1 MSDRVSKA
9 RRAPLLLSALLL
21 AACTAAPVKPT
32 PADAEEAPRAA
43 LQAFLEAQAAGDYA
57 RAYALLAAPLRAR
70 YTPERL
76 QSDYVRDH
84 ELADDKL
91 ARVRAALSAHAPL
104 LLRGDQAELPLGP
117 ERSVKLLREA
127 GAWHVAALE

>member
-1 MSDRVSKA
+1 MSNTVSKA
-9 RRAPLLLSALLL
+9 RRAPLLLALGLL
-21 AACTAAPVKPT
+21 GCPGPGAVPPPRASS
-32 PADAEEAPRAA
+32 DAAPRAA
-43 LQAFLEAQAAGDYA
+43 LQAFVAAQQAGDYA
-57 RAYALLAAPLRAR
+57 KAYGLLAAPLRAR

-91 ARVRAALSAHAPL
+91 SRVRAALSAQVPMVVH
-104 LLRGDQAELPLGP
+104 GTQAELPLGP
-117 ERSVKLLREA
+117 DHAVKLVDEA